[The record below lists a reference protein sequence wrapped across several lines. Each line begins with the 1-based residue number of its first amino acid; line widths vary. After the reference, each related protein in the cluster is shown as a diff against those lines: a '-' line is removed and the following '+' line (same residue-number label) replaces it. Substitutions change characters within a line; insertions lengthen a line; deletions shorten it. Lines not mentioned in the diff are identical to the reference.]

1 MGLQERGYYQDS
13 YSNPW
18 GDSLF
23 SGGARS
29 IITTL
34 IIINVGIFIADI
46 FTPAVIPEDGSKSQ
60 AHWLSQF
67 LAMKPSQILEAPWLC
82 WQFLTY
88 GFAHASVNSN
98 ETFFH
103 VGGNM
108 LVLFFLG
115 QPIEQKLGRDEF
127 LKYYLIAL
135 LVSGLAFF
143 LLNFN
148 SPKSVV
154 GASGAVSAVVALFI
168 FFYPQS
174 TLLVFGVF
182 PVRTWIFGVVIVV
195 MDLYRSLNPNSPV
208 AWEAHLAGFAFG
220 FAYHY
225 WKLDFSWIQLDW
237 FKNVFDRR
245 PQLKIHK
252 PDQLEKMRLE
262 VDTILEK
269 INQQG
274 EESLSS
280 KERRLLK
287 KYSERLR
294 KERVG

>member
-1 MGLQERGYYQDS
+1 MGLQDRSYYQDS

-18 GDSLF
+18 GESTF
-23 SGGARS
+23 SGGGSRS

-34 IIINVGIFIADI
+34 IIINVAIFILDI
-46 FTPAVIPEDGSKSQ
+46 FTPAVGEH

-67 LAMKPSQILEAPWLC
+67 MALKPAQLWEAPWMA

-98 ETFFH
+98 EAFFH

-115 QPIEQKLGRDEF
+115 KPIEQKLGRQEF
-127 LKYYLIAL
+127 LKYYLAAL
-135 LVSGLAFF
+135 LVSGFAFF
-143 LLNFN
+143 LIKMNTGA
-148 SPKSVV
+148 SVV

-168 FFYPQS
+168 FFYPKS

-182 PVRTWIFGVVIVV
+182 PVPTWIFGVFIVG
-195 MDLYRSLNPNSPV
+195 MDLLRSMNPESAI

-220 FAYHY
+220 FAYYY
-225 WKLDFSWIQLDW
+225 WKLNFNWIDLARLKKTFSGQP
-237 FKNVFDRR
+237 R
-245 PQLKIHK
+245 LKIHK
-252 PDQLEKMRLE
+252 PSQLEKMRRE
-262 VDTILEK
+262 VDSILEK

-274 EESLSS
+274 EQSLSH

-294 KERVG
+294 KDRVGSDS